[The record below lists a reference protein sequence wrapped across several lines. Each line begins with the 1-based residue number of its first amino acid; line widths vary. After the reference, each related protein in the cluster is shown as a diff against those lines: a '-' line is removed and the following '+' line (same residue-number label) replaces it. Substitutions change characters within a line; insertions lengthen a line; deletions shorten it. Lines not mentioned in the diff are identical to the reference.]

1 VPTCHCVQRIGSRV
15 RDEHETLMR
24 RGMRQ
29 RLDGRA
35 RTSLPRER
43 IKEGLRLIRGADVR
57 DESWLCKIGLRGTRV
72 MAPGQAVSGRDR
84 SDERLDS
91 AISPISLVKD
101 AVGTIVLFSLVAGGK
116 GGRCKAG

>member
-1 VPTCHCVQRIGSRV
+1 
-15 RDEHETLMR
+15 
-24 RGMRQ
+24 
-29 RLDGRA
+29 
-35 RTSLPRER
+35 
-43 IKEGLRLIRGADVR
+43 
-57 DESWLCKIGLRGTRV
+57 